1 MKRLTVLRHAKSDWG
16 QPGLDDFDR
25 PLNRRGEAAARR
37 VGEEFRARKLE
48 FDLVLSSP
56 AKRVR
61 ETLKGVGEAYGALP
75 VRFDEAIYLAPE
87 SMLLD
92 LLRSAPDAV
101 KSLLLVG
108 HNPGLER
115 LVADLAVDDERG
127 LRARVIGKFP
137 TAAAAILDLP
147 VDCWADVAPQRGTIA
162 ELIIPRELD

>member
-16 QPGLDDFDR
+16 EPGLDDFDR

-37 VGEEFRARKLE
+37 VGEEFRARKLK
-48 FDLVLSSP
+48 FDVVLASP
-56 AKRVR
+56 ARRVR
-61 ETLKGVGEAYGALP
+61 ETLDRAGEAYGPLRA
-75 VRFDEAIYLAPE
+75 RFDEAIYLAPE
-87 SMLLD
+87 PLLLD
-92 LLRSAPDAV
+92 LLRSLPDEV
-101 KSLLLVG
+101 ESLLLVG

-137 TAAAAILDLP
+137 TAVAAILDLP
-147 VDCWADVAPQRGTIA
+147 VDCWTDLAPAAGTIA